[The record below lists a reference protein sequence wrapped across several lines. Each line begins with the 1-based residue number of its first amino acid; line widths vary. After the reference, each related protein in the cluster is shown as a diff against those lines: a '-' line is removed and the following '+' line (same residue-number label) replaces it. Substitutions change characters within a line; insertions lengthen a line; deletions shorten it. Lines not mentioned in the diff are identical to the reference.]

1 MGEVSFSSFDFMQ
14 KAVAKCQMY
23 IIPFAPVPC
32 TIFVS
37 LFIKFPLELMP
48 FKTIRHV
55 SLIIDFSVAVTRIET
70 SSLAVS
76 PLESQTFL

>member
-1 MGEVSFSSFDFMQ
+1 MIFGGGQFLVIWLYA

-23 IIPFAPVPC
+23 IIPFALVPY

-37 LFIKFPLELMP
+37 FLNKFPLELML
-48 FKTIRHV
+48 FKTIRHI
-55 SLIIDFSVAVTRIET
+55 SLIIDFLVAVTRIET

-76 PLESQTFL
+76 PLEL